1 MKNPFLRD
9 SAGGSFLPQ
18 DYVKGKHEFR
28 ANLICLGL
36 FGVVMFGVVSA
47 FFVTNRQWIQVRH
60 EQQVITADYTKEAAK
75 IEQLKKLDDQNAQML
90 EKAEITTA
98 LVEQV
103 PRSVLLRELINR
115 LPDNITLTEMV
126 LEGKRAKTTAT
137 VAGGSNASAAAASTG
152 VKNLSGR
159 PAGQVSGQVSSKG
172 KATEA
177 TKVEAP
183 RFEYT
188 LKLTGIAKVNN
199 EISDYLHSLQESPIL
214 DGVDL
219 RYIKETEIDRES
231 YRKFEIQAT
240 IRKGADGRALDPNP
254 ATVARKPFSGE
265 KPTAAQVTA
274 RPGVKETAP
283 TAGVSENKE
292 EQP

>member
-9 SAGGSFLPQ
+9 QSAGSFLPQ

-75 IEQLKKLDDQNAQML
+75 IEQLKKLDLQNAQML

-103 PRSVLLRELINR
+103 PRSVLLRELVNR
-115 LPDNITLTEMV
+115 LPENITLTEMV
-126 LEGKRAKTTAT
+126 LEGKRAKTAP
-137 VAGGSNASAAAASTG
+137 VVSGGSIGSGSG

-159 PAGQVSGQVSSKG
+159 PAGQSSSAVG
-172 KATEA
+172 KNAPKVEA
-177 TKVEAP
+177 PKVEAP

-188 LKLTGIAKVNN
+188 LKLTGLAKVNN

-219 RYIKETEIDRES
+219 RYIKETGVDKES
-231 YRKFEIQAT
+231 FRKFEIQAT
-240 IRKGADGRALDPNP
+240 IKKGADGRALDPNP
-254 ATVARKPFSGE
+254 QTVAKKTFSNDKPSSTPAGKPAPE
-265 KPTAAQVTA
+265 GSPTAEAS
-274 RPGVKETAP
+274 GK
-283 TAGVSENKE
+283 KE
-292 EQP
+292 E

>member
-9 SAGGSFLPQ
+9 QSGGSFLPQ

-115 LPDNITLTEMV
+115 LPENITLTEMV
-126 LEGKRAKTTAT
+126 LEGKRSKTSPP
-137 VAGGSNASAAAASTG
+137 VAGGSNAAVSGAG

-159 PAGQVSGQVSSKG
+159 PTGQVSGQVAKG
-172 KATEA
+172 KAKPEA
-177 TKVEAP
+177 PKVEAP

-219 RYIKETEIDRES
+219 RYIKETDIDKES
-231 YRKFEIQAT
+231 FRKFEIQAT
-240 IRKGADGRALDPNP
+240 IKKGADGRALDPNP
-254 ATVARKPFSGE
+254 ATVAKKPFSTE
-265 KPTAAQVTA
+265 KPSAAEVTTTPA
-274 RPGVKETAP
+274 ASP
-283 TAGVSENKE
+283 TAEASGKKE
-292 EQP
+292 E